1 MEMLIDFPGGVRV
14 DAHFNGFTVRTD
26 QPLDDGGDNAAPTP
40 FDIFL
45 SSIGTCAGFYV
56 LNFCRQRG
64 LSVEGIRLVQRVQ
77 RNQTTGMVEK
87 LSLEIQLPDD
97 FPARYKAAVI
107 RAAELC
113 TVKKHFSH
121 PPEIK
126 VAATMVEPA
135 SV

>member
-26 QPLDDGGDNAAPTP
+26 QPVDDGGDNSAPTP

-56 LNFCRQRG
+56 LNFCCRRG
-64 LSVEGIRLVQRVQ
+64 LPVEGIRLIQRVQ
-77 RNQTTGMVEK
+77 RNEATRLVEA
-87 LSLEIQLPDD
+87 LSIEIQLPAD

-113 TVKKHFSH
+113 TVKKHFDH
-121 PPEIK
+121 PPEIN
-126 VAATMVEPA
+126 VAATIVEPA